1 MGVYTVTPQGI
12 YAAQLVRQYFPQS
25 AWVTMVAVADAES
38 GFNPTI
44 INTSSGATGLFQIK
58 YWLHGITKAQ
68 ALNPVINTQT
78 AARLYAQQ
86 GLAPWAGDGYPAYL
100 GIAATLVSLAGA
112 QAARA
117 PQFAAV
123 RVLSSFHVTGTASV
137 TSGGRIVGTVTLN
150 AVGAAIPYKV
160 VMAVSPAYGSSEPT
174 TTVATGTA
182 PIGTSTVTQ
191 SLVAP
196 LPSPELIRA
205 HQLQQPGP
213 VTFSYAVT
221 WTVTNTAN
229 GQSATASAAHRVQL
243 TIP

>member
-25 AWVTMVAVADAES
+25 AWITMTAVADAES
-38 GFNPTI
+38 GFDPTA
-44 INTSSGATGLFQIK
+44 INDSSGAAGLFQLE
-58 YWLHGITKAQ
+58 YWLHGLSQAQ

-86 GLAPWAGDGYPAYL
+86 GLSPWAGDGYGAYL

-112 QAARA
+112 HANSA

-160 VMAVSPAYGSSEPT
+160 VMAVTPSYGSSEPT

-182 PIGTSTVTQ
+182 PIGTTPVTQ

-196 LPSPELIRA
+196 LPSPAIIRA
-205 HQLQQPGP
+205 HQLQQSGP
-213 VTFSYAVT
+213 ITFPYTVT

-229 GQSATASAAHRVQL
+229 GQSATAAAAHRVQL
-243 TIP
+243 TIQ